1 MRKSFLW
8 VSLTIFLLLMVGVCA
23 EMVLTPVANQITP
36 RDKAYFNLK
45 ITNNNELEQKYQ
57 IFSLE
62 SQWNVEPFPLKDKV
76 VILKPGESYNVQ
88 MVASLLKVLQPGI
101 YYVSVSVEGDRGE
114 TFENKMKIYLGSAQP
129 PTYAPL
135 IKPTI
140 TVPEK
145 INPPEPVSIKLSL
158 ENKNALNLSN
168 LIIRVENEEVPEFNK
183 IVAVALEPL
192 GRKEVEITLT
202 PNKYQQPKTYTL
214 KFNFERYGEAFKTVA
229 QQTEVMTMIPGFT
242 VLEVESDPIFLKY
255 FRRFAVKNE
264 GNVQNTQE
272 VKYPTT
278 FFEGLLT
285 QGDPEIKK
293 EEGQRYLTW
302 SSTLNPGGSTFV
314 YSVTNYRILFY
325 LGLVLVAI
333 LVFYLY
339 VRTPLTVKK
348 TAVSSKKD
356 AEGAL
361 SEVKVMIEVKNHSK
375 YPVKDVQVLD
385 VIPAYATLHKTA
397 EKEGGMES
405 THPHKISHV
414 REGTKLSW
422 VLNDLEA
429 KEHRVMVYR
438 LRAKLNILGGL
449 SLPRAAA
456 EFARHKGRKGKAY
469 SGVFH
474 LGEK

>member
-1 MRKSFLW
+1 MRKSFLYA
-8 VSLTIFLLLMVGVCA
+8 SLTIFLLLIVGVCA
-23 EMVLTPVANQITP
+23 EIVLTPVANQITP

-76 VILKPGESYNVQ
+76 VVLKPGESYTVQ

-101 YYVSVSVEGDRGE
+101 YYVSVSVDGDRGE
-114 TFENKMKIYLGSAQP
+114 TFGNKMKIYLGSEQP
-129 PTYAPL
+129 ATYAPS
-135 IKPTI
+135 IKSTI
-140 TVPEK
+140 TLSEK
-145 INPPEPVSIKLSL
+145 INPQEPVSIKLSL

-168 LIIRVENEEVPEFNK
+168 LIIRVQNEEVPEFNK

-192 GRKEVEITLT
+192 GKKEAEITLI

-214 KFNFERYGEAFKTVA
+214 TFTFERYGEAFKTVE

-242 VLEVESDPIFLKY
+242 VMEVESDPIFLKY
-255 FRRFAVKNE
+255 FRRFTVKNE

-272 VKYPTT
+272 VKYAVT

-285 QGDPEIKK
+285 QGDPQVKK
-293 EEGQRYLTW
+293 EDGQRYLAW
-302 SSTLNPGGSTFV
+302 SSTLGPGESTFV

-325 LGLVLVAI
+325 LGLFLVAI
-333 LVFYLY
+333 LAFYLY

-348 TAVSSKKD
+348 IAVSSKKD

-361 SEVKVMIEVKNHSK
+361 SEVKVVIEVRNNSNH
-375 YPVKDVQVLD
+375 PVKEVSVLD
-385 VIPAYATLHKTA
+385 LIPAYATLHKTA
-397 EKEGGMES
+397 EKEEGVES

-414 REGTKLSW
+414 REGTKLNW

-438 LRAKLNILGGL
+438 LKAKLNILGGL

-456 EFARHKGRKGKAY
+456 EFARYKGRKGKAY